1 MTAAAATIAGAV
13 FGSVGALA
21 AFPLRLAAR
30 EVERRQGQLR
40 RGVTRRTTHVVFG
53 RTLLV
58 KPAKAGFAKA
68 GLIKSGDAEI
78 ERRVAAQRDAG
89 RMLVSEN
96 GFLRL
101 LGLMSAPEASSLS
114 RQSLIEQSR
123 LSGADLDLLSLFDA
137 FEHDREPYSFR
148 DLILA
153 RKYAGLVAG
162 GATWGSIARSVH
174 RSGPVASLTAK
185 SLNVGSASGRAD
197 AIYLEGG
204 QSELDGQL
212 LFDLGAAASG
222 DDTLEELFE
231 EAESAEEE
239 GRHDEAAALYQRCLA
254 IDPGDAFA
262 AFNRANCLRAGGHV
276 ADAAHDYARAIKLD
290 PAFVEAWFNLAGLM
304 SEQGRDASARRH
316 LQKAISLDKTYADP
330 VFNLARLEFD
340 AGNLAEARRL
350 WVRYLELDPDS
361 EWAGVAARG
370 VQFVDMQLAR
380 TGG

>member
-1 MTAAAATIAGAV
+1 MTAPAVSVPGAV
-13 FGSVGALA
+13 FGTIGALA

-30 EVERRQGQLR
+30 EVERQHGQLR
-40 RGVTRRTTHVVFG
+40 RGITRRTTHVVFG
-53 RTLLV
+53 RTLL
-58 KPAKAGFAKA
+58 AKA
-68 GLIKSGDAEI
+68 GLTKNGDAGI
-78 ERRVAAQRDAG
+78 EHHVAAERAAG
-89 RMLVSEN
+89 RILLSEN

-101 LGLMSAPEASSLS
+101 LGLMKAPEASSLS

-123 LSGADLDLLSLFDA
+123 LSGADLDHLSLFDA
-137 FEHDREPYSFR
+137 FEHDAEPYSFR

-153 RKYAGLVAG
+153 RKYAGLIAG
-162 GATWGSIARSVH
+162 GATWGAIARSVH

-185 SLNVGSASGRAD
+185 SLNVGSQHGRPD

-212 LFDLGAAASG
+212 LFDLGSAVQG
-222 DDTLEELFE
+222 DDTLEELFS
-231 EAESAEEE
+231 EAEAVEE
-239 GRHDEAAALYQRCLA
+239 GGDHDGAAALYQRCLA
-254 IDPGDAFA
+254 IDPSDAIA
-262 AFNRANCLRAGGHV
+262 AFNRANCLRAGGHA

-316 LQKAISLDKTYADP
+316 LQKAIALDKSYADP

-340 AGNLAEARRL
+340 AGNLPEARRL
-350 WVRYLELDPDS
+350 WVRYLELDAES
-361 EWAGVAARG
+361 EWAGVAAKG

-380 TGG
+380 TAG